1 MTSFRSLIFVPAV
14 NPRFVDKAKHLNA
27 DIVCFDL
34 EDSVLP
40 SEKVIARKMVQHV
53 LRQRTDYKFTKKVYV
68 RINSQ
73 QSGISQTDLRSAV
86 RKGLDGIVVPKVNNK
101 GELVKLIALIRE
113 LEGSRQIKKNSVK
126 LMPTVETA
134 EGVVNAY
141 SIAAADQ
148 RIEAIIFGVYD
159 FLYDMGLDH
168 VEDDPAGYSYA
179 RMKIPVD
186 ARAAGV
192 TAIDAIWQKVD
203 DITGLRNDTAKA
215 KRLGYAGKSI
225 IHPNQIQPVHEV
237 FKPSNSEI
245 EWATKVVRALGP
257 GIRNGKGKGALR
269 VEGKMIDAVHY
280 KQAKAILEIA
290 SQ

>member
-1 MTSFRSLIFVPAV
+1 MASFRSLIFVPAS
-14 NPRFVDKAKHLNA
+14 NPRFVDKAKQLNA
-27 DIVCFDL
+27 DIICFDL

-40 SEKVIARKMVQHV
+40 SEKVKARKMVQRI
-53 LRQRTDYKFTKKVYV
+53 LRQRADYKLTKKVYV

-73 QSGISQTDLRSAV
+73 ESGISQTDLRSTV

-101 GELVKLIALIRE
+101 GELIELIALIKE
-113 LEGSRQIKKNSVK
+113 LEERRQIKKNTVK

-141 SIAAADQ
+141 TIAAADQ

-168 VEDDPAGYSYA
+168 VRDDPAGYSYA

-186 ARAAGV
+186 ARAAGA

-203 DITGLRNDTAKA
+203 DINGLRNDAAKA

-237 FKPSNSEI
+237 FRPSKSEI
-245 EWATKVVRALGP
+245 EWATKVLGALGP
-257 GIRNGKGKGALR
+257 GMRKGKGKGALL

-290 SQ
+290 YD

>member
-1 MTSFRSLIFVPAV
+1 MTSFRSLIFVPAA
-14 NPRFVDKAKHLNA
+14 NPRFVDKAKHLNV

-40 SEKVIARKMVQHV
+40 SEKVIARKMVQYV
-53 LRQRTDYKFTKKVYV
+53 LRQRTDYKLTKKVYV

-73 QSGISQTDLRSAV
+73 QSGISQTDLRCAV